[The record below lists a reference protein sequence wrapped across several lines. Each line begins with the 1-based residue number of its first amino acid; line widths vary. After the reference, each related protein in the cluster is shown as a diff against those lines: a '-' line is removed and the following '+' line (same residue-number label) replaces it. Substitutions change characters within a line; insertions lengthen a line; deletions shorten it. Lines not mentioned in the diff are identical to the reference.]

1 MLTIVSEKAE
11 TEPNIRELLAR
22 VAALHQEAAE
32 AAGKGDLERVDALT
46 TEVAAIRRQV
56 ERVRRP
62 PRRSTTGA
70 GRTSAR
76 SQALMALD
84 DMGVAAPPREIARF
98 NEVRFGVDLD
108 VRALAS
114 VRRDER
120 KAFDRQGPGR
130 ATPYLVPALDV
141 RLLQPVRGP
150 LTLSSWALERR
161 LLAPTSPR
169 VDHLRLTRRLAE
181 LARDLGGEQGNRVLG
196 LAGSYARSVT
206 GALGRA
212 DLDPAAIIEA
222 ADAELAEIAG
232 FDDQERARGAKRAR
246 AQLRPDELLWGW
258 EDRPGLQVIAGGG
271 ESG

>member
-1 MLTIVSEKAE
+1 MREKA
-11 TEPNIRELLAR
+11 EPNIRELLDH
-22 VAALHQEAAE
+22 VAALHQKAAE
-32 AAGKGDLERVDALT
+32 AAGKGDLEQVDALT
-46 TEVAAIRRQV
+46 AEAAGLRRRV
-56 ERVRRP
+56 ERAQQPQRRGG
-62 PRRSTTGA
+62 TTGA

-76 SQALMALD
+76 SQALAALD

-98 NEVRFGVDLD
+98 HEVRFGIDLD

-120 KAFDRQGPGR
+120 KAFDRQGSDRP
-130 ATPYLVPALDV
+130 TPYLVPALDV

-150 LTLSSWALERR
+150 LTLSSWSLERR

-181 LARDLGGEQGNRVLG
+181 LARDLGGDQGDRMLA
-196 LAGSYARSVT
+196 LAGSYARSVA

-212 DLDPAAIIEA
+212 DLDHAAIIEA
-222 ADAELAEIAG
+222 ADVELAEIAG
-232 FDDQERARGAKRAR
+232 LDDQERARGAKRAR

-258 EDRPGLQVIAGGG
+258 EDRPGLQVIAGGAAG
-271 ESG
+271 R